1 MNKSLK
7 YILMVLFFPITL
19 TYLIWKQ
26 DNWTGKGKVIATI
39 ALWILFIG
47 VGSGGNGGNTT
58 TVSSSPIPSPVQQ
71 EEKKSEFTLEQKQDD
86 FKKIYQEYQKKGQA
100 LILIKATVAN
110 MKGSREELYVALDKA
125 SSLLGNVVSLD
136 NKLVIPDSLV
146 EYKSDLNKASS
157 YLMLTGTAYDSA
169 IKNAQTY
176 LNKGDLEA
184 YKKVKDES
192 DRGDQNLLTS
202 SEAIEKVAKELG
214 VDISLIKPEE

>member
-1 MNKSLK
+1 MNKNLK
-7 YILMVLFFPITL
+7 YILAVLFFPITL

-26 DNWTGKGKVIATI
+26 DKWSGKVKAIATV
-39 ALWILFIG
+39 ALWLVFIS
-47 VGSGGNGGNTT
+47 VVSGGNGGNTT
-58 TVSSSPIPSPVQQ
+58 STNSSPTPTPIQQ
-71 EEKKSEFTLEQKQDD
+71 EEKKPEFTLEQKQAD
-86 FKKIYQEYQKKGQA
+86 FKKYYLEYQEKGQA

-125 SSLLGNVVSLD
+125 SSLLGGVVTLD
-136 NKLVIPDSLV
+136 NRLVIPDSLV
-146 EYKSDLNKASS
+146 EYKTDLNKASS

-184 YKKVKDES
+184 YKKVKEES

-202 SEAIEKVAKELG
+202 SDAIEKVAKELG
-214 VDISLIKPEE
+214 VDTSQIKAEE

>member
-1 MNKSLK
+1 
-7 YILMVLFFPITL
+7 
-19 TYLIWKQ
+19 
-26 DNWTGKGKVIATI
+26 
-39 ALWILFIG
+39 
-47 VGSGGNGGNTT
+47 
-58 TVSSSPIPSPVQQ
+58 
-71 EEKKSEFTLEQKQDD
+71 
-86 FKKIYQEYQKKGQA
+86 
-100 LILIKATVAN
+100 

-125 SSLLGNVVSLD
+125 SLLLGSVVSLD

-169 IKNAQTY
+169 IKNVQTY

-202 SEAIEKVAKELG
+202 SESIEKVAKELG
-214 VDISLIKPEE
+214 VDTSLIKSEE